1 MKNQD
6 NATKPSSK
14 QSYEDGTEIIV
25 LECNQQVNPLGVCG
39 CSVIHSAM
47 QDELLMAG
55 FFEGIIDATL
65 WLPGGLFGNVPP
77 AAAFKSPTVQQ
88 SNFQEYFGMVVLGCL
103 HEIFY

>member
-1 MKNQD
+1 M
-6 NATKPSSK
+6 
-14 QSYEDGTEIIV
+14 
-25 LECNQQVNPLGVCG
+25 NPLGVCG

-77 AAAFKSPTVQQ
+77 AAAFKSPTV
-88 SNFQEYFGMVVLGCL
+88 
-103 HEIFY
+103 